1 MGRFRPVDLDVL
13 SQTGH
18 FPLPDDNTCFLK
30 SFARPCVKSVLC
42 LIKQHE
48 YASYK
53 SADII
58 HMRAARDD
66 SGPYITDLL
75 QSLYVKEA
83 LEQD

>member
-1 MGRFRPVDLDVL
+1 
-13 SQTGH
+13 
-18 FPLPDDNTCFLK
+18 
-30 SFARPCVKSVLC
+30 VKSVLC

-66 SGPYITDLL
+66 SSPYITHLL
-75 QSLYVKEA
+75 QSPMLKELWSRTDCGMA
-83 LEQD
+83 RAKPAEPVTPSS